1 MALMTINSA
10 LTHAE
15 AERLAARIAELEHE
29 RKHLLAVIEILKEA
43 SSSLHFIDIL
53 QSIARKLGESFG
65 LDRCSIFLGEK
76 GGKQVR
82 LVASYED
89 PTIRNYVVDLERYP
103 ELKRAMQS
111 GETVFIPDAANDP
124 SLRHVKG
131 ELINRRV
138 KSITVVPITWRS
150 VAIGA
155 IFLRTYRDGPTF
167 SDADVR
173 FVQVVA
179 SLTAQS
185 LRNAH
190 RYERLAQRQHETGG
204 LLRHMELE
212 RVALLAFFRRLLDA
226 FGGREGA
233 WGEGLLPKASAEEL
247 RRILERANHAYYLL
261 DKPELS
267 DAEYDRLFRELQDL
281 EAKHPGLQTPDSPTL
296 RIGGE
301 PAAGFRK
308 HRHLVPM
315 LSLANAFTEA
325 ELGEWE
331 ERNTRLVPEVTT
343 AGYTLEV
350 KIDGAAVSLTYEDGV
365 LVTGVTRG
373 NGVEGEDVTPNLR
386 TVLDLPLRLR
396 GKGWPKKMEVRGE
409 VYLPK
414 SQFARVNAERETS
427 GEAPFA
433 NPRNAAAGA
442 LRQLDPKIT
451 RARGL
456 RVFTFQ
462 VEAPGQKLGIDSQ
475 QELLETLLEW
485 GLPVEPH
492 HTRVPD
498 LAAAH
503 REIAKLQTLLRS
515 EE

>member
-1 MALMTINSA
+1 MCAWGVIYTRLTGPEFPSETIALMTINSA

-53 QSIARKLGESFG
+53 QAIARKLGESFG

-76 GGKQVR
+76 GGRQVR

-124 SLRHVKG
+124 SLRHVKD

-190 RYERLAQRQHETGG
+190 RYERLAERTHDTSEQLKR
-204 LLRHMELE
+204 MELE
-212 RVALLAFFRRLLDA
+212 RVALLAFLRRLLDA
-226 FGGREGA
+226 FGQPEGGGS
-233 WGEGLLPKASAEEL
+233 WGEGLLPKASADEL
-247 RRILERANHAYYLL
+247 
-261 DKPELS
+261 
-267 DAEYDRLFRELQDL
+267 DRLVGVAMAVIQE
-281 EAKHPGLQTPDSPTL
+281 EAKG
-296 RIGGE
+296 R
-301 PAAGFRK
+301 
-308 HRHLVPM
+308 
-315 LSLANAFTEA
+315 
-325 ELGEWE
+325 
-331 ERNTRLVPEVTT
+331 
-343 AGYTLEV
+343 
-350 KIDGAAVSLTYEDGV
+350 
-365 LVTGVTRG
+365 
-373 NGVEGEDVTPNLR
+373 
-386 TVLDLPLRLR
+386 
-396 GKGWPKKMEVRGE
+396 
-409 VYLPK
+409 
-414 SQFARVNAERETS
+414 
-427 GEAPFA
+427 
-433 NPRNAAAGA
+433 
-442 LRQLDPKIT
+442 
-451 RARGL
+451 
-456 RVFTFQ
+456 
-462 VEAPGQKLGIDSQ
+462 
-475 QELLETLLEW
+475 
-485 GLPVEPH
+485 
-492 HTRVPD
+492 
-498 LAAAH
+498 
-503 REIAKLQTLLRS
+503 
-515 EE
+515 